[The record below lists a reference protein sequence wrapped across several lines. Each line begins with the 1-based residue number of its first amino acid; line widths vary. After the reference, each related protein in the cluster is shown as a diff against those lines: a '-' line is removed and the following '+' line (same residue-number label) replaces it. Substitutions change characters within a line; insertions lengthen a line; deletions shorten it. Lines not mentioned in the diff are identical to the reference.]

1 MKRVEL
7 RTSSSEPPLPLFPP
21 FPSPPQQIEK
31 LKESSKSIGS
41 HKRRQLY
48 WDAYSKMVTKAN
60 NLADGSFAFL
70 KYSADTTEDS
80 PEGTV
85 EVVELTKRQKG
96 LISGG
101 SVEVMGPK
109 FKPPEDPS
117 SKTHCFAWSEDAAQ
131 AAWDDLMHGEPCV
144 YITPET
150 VYVGTRH
157 KRAACKNTG
166 GPLKTLKDVEKFIS
180 ELKPDAPLKSV
191 SFNGNEPPSVNDYN
205 VLLAGPFK
213 LDAPLPDKYGHVN
226 TTSCT
231 EIYDY
236 FLQRKNGNLIIE
248 ANKLISQMLADVGK
262 GLLPIVCA
270 GSTKEAAVAYKSA
283 LMKKIYIHESMSKFI
298 NKAREDGS
306 VELAV
311 IKGNDEAKMG
321 AFNDYG
327 KLVFEVRTY
336 KEGKIKKFVHV
347 VILRA
352 VSHVCYQFV

>member
-1 MKRVEL
+1 MYTHQPVKTKSL
-7 RTSSSEPPLPLFPP
+7 SLSQLNKSTSLPPSFPRFFIYIDIVP
-21 FPSPPQQIEK
+21 QIEK
-31 LKESSKSIGS
+31 LKESSKSVGS

-48 WDAYSKMVTKAN
+48 WDAYSKMVSKAN
-60 NLADGSFAFL
+60 NLGDGSFAFL
-70 KYSADTTEDS
+70 RYTADTTEDD

-85 EVVELTKRQKG
+85 EVVELTKRQRG

-117 SKTHCFAWSEDAAQ
+117 SNTHCFAWSEAAAQ
-131 AAWDDLMHGEPCV
+131 AAWDDLMNGEPCV
-144 YITPET
+144 YITPDT

-166 GPLKTLKDVEKFIS
+166 GPLKTVKDVEKLVS

-191 SFNGNEPPSVNDYN
+191 SFNGNEPPAVNGYN
-205 VLLAGPFK
+205 VILAGPFK
-213 LDAPLPDKYGHVN
+213 LDATLPENYGHVN
-226 TTSCT
+226 TTSTT

-236 FLQRKNGNLIIE
+236 FLDRKNGNLVSE

-262 GLLPIVCA
+262 GLLPVVCA

-283 LMKKIYIHESMSKFI
+283 LMKKIYIHESMTKFI
-298 NKAREDGS
+298 NRAREDGS

-321 AFNDYG
+321 AFGEYG
-327 KLVFEVRTY
+327 KLVFEMFYRVDLTTM
-336 KEGKIKKFVHV
+336 G
-347 VILRA
+347 A
-352 VSHVCYQFV
+352 